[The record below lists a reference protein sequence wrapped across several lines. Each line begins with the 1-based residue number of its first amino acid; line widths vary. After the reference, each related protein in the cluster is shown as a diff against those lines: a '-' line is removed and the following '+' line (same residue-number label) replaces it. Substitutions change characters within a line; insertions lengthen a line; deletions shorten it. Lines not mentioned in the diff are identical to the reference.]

1 MNARAAIETDA
12 QHDEQARAAIRDVVG
27 HPRFWL
33 APVAVVI
40 ALMSL
45 MAAVYL
51 GAVVNTRE
59 NLHDFHVALVNEDV
73 GGRATAD
80 SPEMNLGKQ
89 IVEQLVPTTA
99 KQGIVLQPMSRADA
113 MRKLS
118 TGRVYGVIAIDSNF
132 TNLMLG
138 LARSAVLQN
147 QPVRPKIDVL
157 IHRGSGAFAS
167 SITTV
172 MAQSMDEQVNE
183 QAGKQL
189 LENVRNELGPDAKL
203 SGATQLALSQPVH
216 IAVSEPQPLPD
227 GAANGLSAFYFTLL
241 LILAGFT
248 GAMMVSIIVDG
259 QLGQLP
265 IEFGPLFLL
274 RKRLAISRWG
284 TLAAKWTIMLIIAA
298 VQAALFIAVC
308 AMVGTSLPNAFPLWA
323 FSVLVITAVGVTASA
338 MMAVF
343 GNPGLLINLV
353 FFVILGLPSSGGT
366 VPLEASP
373 RVFSAIAAIEPMHL
387 VYYGVR
393 SILYFDADLE
403 SGLARS
409 VIMSVVGLVF
419 GLLLGVIGT
428 KYYDR
433 KGWFRRPNALSVPP
447 RLAKLVDAESDE
459 SVTVVEAPIQSAGGP
474 RHLAPESAAGAVSH
488 PNVTRHR

>member
-1 MNARAAIETDA
+1 MGAKTAIESDA

-27 HPRFWL
+27 HPRFWI

-45 MAAVYL
+45 MAAVYM

-59 NLHDFHVALVNEDV
+59 NLHDFHVALVNEDT
-73 GGRATAD
+73 GGQVAPGE
-80 SPEMNLGKQ
+80 PEMNIGKQ

-99 KQGIVLQPMSRADA
+99 KQGIVLDEMSREEA
-113 MRKLS
+113 MKKLY
-118 TGRVYGVIAIDSNF
+118 TGKVYGVVAIDSNF

-147 QPVRPKIDVL
+147 APVQPKIDVL
-157 IHRGSGAFAS
+157 IHRGSGTFAS
-167 SITTV
+167 SITTI
-172 MAQSMDEQVNE
+172 MAEEMSVQVNK
-183 QAGKQL
+183 QAGEQL
-189 LENVRNELGPDAKL
+189 LENVRSQVGRDFKL
-203 SGATQLALSQPVH
+203 AGATQLALSQPINV
-216 IAVSEPQPLPD
+216 AVSEPQPLPD

-259 QLGQLP
+259 QLGQMP

-274 RKRLAISRWG
+274 RKRLAVSRWG
-284 TLAAKWTIMLIIAA
+284 TLASKWAVMLIIAA
-298 VQAALFIAVC
+298 IQAGLFLLVC
-308 AMVGTSLPNAFPLWA
+308 SLVGTSLPNSFVLWA
-323 FSVLVITAVGVTASA
+323 FSVLVITAVGVTASS

-343 GNPGLLINLV
+343 GNPGLLANLV

-373 RVFSAIAAIEPMHL
+373 RLFSWIAAVEPMHL

-393 SILYFDADLE
+393 SILYFDADPA
-403 SGLARS
+403 SGLTRS
-409 VIMSVVGLVF
+409 VVMTVVGLVF
-419 GLLLGVIGT
+419 GLVLGIVGT

-433 KGWFRRPNALSVPP
+433 KGWYRRPNALSVPP
-447 RLAKLVDAESDE
+447 RLAKLVDADPDA
-459 SVTVVEAPIQSAGGP
+459 SVTVTEVAAQPVPAPP
-474 RHLAPESAAGAVSH
+474 VSQ

>member
-1 MNARAAIETDA
+1 MSARGGVEADA
-12 QHDEQARAAIRDVVG
+12 RHDEQARSAIGDVVG
-27 HPRFWL
+27 HPRFWI

-59 NLHDFHVALVNEDV
+59 NLHDFHVALVNEDS
-73 GGRATAD
+73 GGRATPD
-80 SPEMNLGKQ
+80 SPTMNVGRQ

-99 KQGIVLQPMSRADA
+99 KQGITLQQMSRADA
-113 MRKLS
+113 MHKLY
-118 TGRVYGVIAIDSNF
+118 TGKVYGVIAIDPNF

-138 LARSAVLQN
+138 LARSAVLPN
-147 QPVRPKIDVL
+147 QPSRPAIDVL
-157 IHRGSGAFAS
+157 IHRGSGTFAS
-167 SITTV
+167 SITTM
-172 MAQSMDEQVNE
+172 MAQEMDREVNK
-183 QAGKQL
+183 QAGQQL
-189 LENVRNELGPDAKL
+189 IENVRKELGNSVQLA
-203 SGATQLALSQPVH
+203 GATQLALSQPISIV
-216 IAVSEPQPLPD
+216 VSEPQPLPD

-241 LILAGFT
+241 LVLAGFS
-248 GAMMVSIIVDG
+248 GAMVVSIIVDG

-284 TLAAKWTIMLIIAA
+284 TLAAKWMIMLIIAA
-298 VQAALFIAVC
+298 VQAGLFLLVC
-308 AMVGTSLPNAFPLWA
+308 AMVGTSLPNSFVLWA
-323 FSVLVITAVGVTASA
+323 FSVLVITAVGVTASS

-373 RVFSAIAAIEPMHL
+373 RVFSWIAAVEPMHL

-393 SILYFDADLE
+393 SILYFDADPA
-403 SGLARS
+403 SGLMRS
-409 VIMSVVGLVF
+409 VVMTVAGLVF
-419 GLLLGVIGT
+419 GLLLGVLGT
-428 KYYDR
+428 RYYDR

-447 RLAKLVDAESDE
+447 RLAKLVDADADQ
-459 SVTVVEAPIQSAGGP
+459 SVTVTEIPARA
-474 RHLAPESAAGAVSH
+474 AVSESE
-488 PNVTRHR
+488 